1 LAPIAGLIGGETRS
15 ERSWRVGADGEVRT
29 AERLAKH
36 LRESGVVILNDRR
49 ISGSRAN
56 IDHIAVGTGGVTVID
71 SKNYSGK
78 VRVARGRLWVKD
90 RNRTSLVESVLG
102 QVELVRAALLATLFD
117 GVSVEA
123 ALAWSN
129 VDGLP
134 LFGSLQL
141 RGVLIDGTRK
151 VAKLAGR
158 PGTLSDQEV
167 DDLTRLLAASF
178 PAA

>member
-1 LAPIAGLIGGETRS
+1 
-15 ERSWRVGADGEVRT
+15 VGAEGEVRT

-36 LRESGVVILNDRR
+36 LRESGVVVLHDRS
-49 ISGSRAN
+49 IPDSKAN
-56 IDHIAVGTGGVTVID
+56 IDHIAIGSGGVTVID
-71 SKNYSGK
+71 TKNYSGN
-78 VRVARGRLWVKD
+78 VRIARGRLWVKG
-90 RNRTSLVESVLG
+90 RNRTSLVESVLA
-102 QVELVRAALLATLFD
+102 QVELVRTALLATPFD

-134 LFGSLQL
+134 LFRSPRL

-151 VAKLAGR
+151 VAKFAGR
-158 PGTLSDQEV
+158 AGPLPEQEV
-167 DDLTRLLAASF
+167 DELARLIGRSF